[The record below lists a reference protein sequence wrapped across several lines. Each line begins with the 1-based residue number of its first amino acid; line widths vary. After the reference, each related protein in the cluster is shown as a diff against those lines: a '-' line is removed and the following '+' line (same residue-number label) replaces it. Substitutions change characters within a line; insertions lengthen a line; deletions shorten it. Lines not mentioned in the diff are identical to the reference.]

1 VRCVKSEREAC
12 EVRQGGHVCSRLA
25 MAPGEYGVDD
35 FWWSWRD
42 ECVRGA
48 EAPRADAQLVGG
60 AGGMSACGE
69 APREDAQLVDGAG
82 RRQKAGMVAR
92 RRAVARST
100 WGIGKSEQRRVG

>member
-48 EAPRADAQLVGG
+48 EAPR
-60 AGGMSACGE
+60 
-69 APREDAQLVDGAG
+69 EDAQLVDGAG